1 MNSRLVQCWHSF
13 SVLPLW
19 VQIWVAGIL
28 VPVNALA
35 FLMLDTW
42 TGKLTAIAALFV
54 VMTNI
59 PIMLIERGMSKLMA
73 IPHLIAWYPL
83 VIALIV
89 RLFSTDSLQETGDL
103 EWTFMILVVVIN
115 GISLAFDTKDSIDWL
130 RGNREVPG
138 RTENNN

>member
-1 MNSRLVQCWHSF
+1 MNSRLMQCWRSF

-19 VQIWVAGIL
+19 VQIWVALIL
-28 VPVNALA
+28 VPANGLA
-35 FLMLDTW
+35 FFLLDTW
-42 TGKLTAIAALFV
+42 AGKLTAIAALFV

-83 VIALIV
+83 VIALIA
-89 RLFSTDSLQETGDL
+89 RLFSTDSRQETGDL

-138 RTENNN
+138 RTESNN

>member
-1 MNSRLVQCWHSF
+1 MQCWRSF

-19 VQIWVAGIL
+19 VQIWVALIL
-28 VPVNALA
+28 VPANGLA
-35 FLMLDTW
+35 FFLLDTW
-42 TGKLTAIAALFV
+42 AGKLTAIAALFV

-83 VIALIV
+83 VIALIA
-89 RLFSTDSLQETGDL
+89 RLFSTDSRQETGDL

-138 RTENNN
+138 RTESNN